1 MRIIYVSLTIVFFIC
16 YRLDGLKFREFDVP
30 ETPSQYGS
38 ASPRESTSMFIILH
52 LIEGACSIELL
63 SLQGPTRRLPKKLRF
78 KRSMNKRTTQLGC
91 LDIPEKGGL

>member
-52 LIEGACSIELL
+52 LIDGACSIELL
-63 SLQGPTRRLPKKLRF
+63 SLQGPTRRLPKKPPLKPFQPRPMQ
-78 KRSMNKRTTQLGC
+78 KNLVQAGNV
-91 LDIPEKGGL
+91 